1 MTHEMF
7 NHKAEEVGGWVVKVG
22 GRVICIASHFIEG
35 KFFSQKAVRRL
46 FPDPL

>member
-1 MTHEMF
+1 M
-7 NHKAEEVGGWVVKVG
+7 GGG
-22 GRVICIASHFIEG
+22 VICIASHFIEG